1 MKKYFLA
8 GLVILLPLA
17 LTLIVVLFVFN
28 LLTKPF
34 VDVLHSIFNYYGVL
48 QNGFLFFNAQQVRE
62 FISQVIIFALLFFF
76 TAFIGLLGR
85 LYLTRSLIK
94 MWDYV
99 IHRIPIIRTVY
110 KTCQEVINT
119 IFATK
124 TKSFKQVVMV
134 PFPDQNTYSIGLVT
148 QENIPNFTNKPLQ
161 ELTAVFVP
169 TTPNPTSGFLM
180 MFEEK
185 DLIHL
190 DMTIEEAFK
199 YIISCG
205 VVPSPFREVSKE
217 KAHEIAAQRE
227 EDEEKFKP

>member
-1 MKKYFLA
+1 MRKYFLA

-17 LTLIVVLFVFN
+17 LTIIVVLFVFN

-34 VDVLHSIFNYYGVL
+34 VDVLHSFFNYYGVL
-48 QNGFLFFNAQQVRE
+48 QNGFLIFSAEQVRQV
-62 FISQVIIFALLFFF
+62 ISQIIIFALLFFF
-76 TAFIGLLGR
+76 TVFVGMLGR
-85 LYLTRSLIK
+85 WYLTNSLIK

-99 IHRIPIIRTVY
+99 FHRIPIIRTVY

-134 PFPDQNTYSIGLVT
+134 PFPDANTYSIGLVT
-148 QENIPNFTNKPLQ
+148 QENIPNLTKKSY
-161 ELTAVFVP
+161 EGLTAVFVP

-180 MFEEK
+180 MFQEK

-205 VVPSPFREVSKE
+205 VIPSPFREISKE
-217 KAHEIAAQRE
+217 KAQEISAQD
-227 EDEEKFKP
+227 EDEEFQL

>member
-34 VDVLHSIFNYYGVL
+34 VEILHSIFNYYGVL
-48 QNGFLFFNAQQVRE
+48 QNGFLFFNDTQVRQA
-62 FISQVIIFALLFFF
+62 ISQIIIFILLFLF
-76 TAFIGLLGR
+76 TAFIGALGR
-85 LYLTRSLIK
+85 WYFTHSLIK

-99 IHRIPIIRTVY
+99 FHRIPIIRSVY

-134 PFPDQNTYSIGLVT
+134 PFPDEKSHSIGLVT
-148 QENIPNFTNKPLQ
+148 QENIPNLTNKSSNN
-161 ELTAVFVP
+161 LTAVFVP

-180 MFEEK
+180 MFQEK

-190 DMTIEEAFK
+190 DMTIEDAFK

-205 VVPSPFREVSKE
+205 VIPSPFREISKE
-217 KAHEIAAQRE
+217 KAKEISE
-227 EDEEKFKP
+227 ERMDSDEEFIP

>member
-1 MKKYFLA
+1 MRKYFLA

-17 LTLIVVLFVFN
+17 LTAIVVLFVFN

-34 VDVLHSIFNYYGVL
+34 VEVLQSFFNYYGVL
-48 QNGFLFFNAQQVRE
+48 QNGFLFFSAEQVRE
-62 FISQVIIFALLFFF
+62 VISQVIIFFLLFFF
-76 TAFIGLLGR
+76 TVFIGMLGR
-85 LYLTRSLIK
+85 WYFTHSLIK
-94 MWDYV
+94 TWDYV
-99 IHRIPIIRTVY
+99 LHRIPVIRTVY
-110 KTCQEVINT
+110 KTSQEVINT

-134 PFPDQNTYSIGLVT
+134 PFPDDKSYSIGLVT
-148 QENIPNFTNKPLQ
+148 QENIPNLTNKQ
-161 ELTAVFVP
+161 YGGLTAVFVP

-205 VVPSPFREVSKE
+205 VVPSPFREISKE
-217 KAHEIAAQRE
+217 KAHEMSQERL
-227 EDEEKFKP
+227 DEEQEFQP

>member
-34 VDVLHSIFNYYGVL
+34 VDVLHSFFNHYGIL
-48 QNGFLFFNAQQVRE
+48 QNGFLIFSATQVRE
-62 FISQVIIFALLFFF
+62 GISQVIIFALLFFF

-94 MWDYV
+94 MGDFV
-99 IHRIPIIRTVY
+99 FHRIPIFRSVY

-148 QENIPNFTNKPLQ
+148 QENIPNFTNKPYTS
-161 ELTAVFVP
+161 LTAVFVP

-190 DMTIEEAFK
+190 DMSIEDAFK

-205 VVPSPFREVSKE
+205 VVPAPFREISKE
-217 KAHEIAAQRE
+217 KAHEMAIERDQE
-227 EDEEKFKP
+227 EEEFKP

>member
-1 MKKYFLA
+1 MRKYFFA

-17 LTLIVVLFVFN
+17 LTLIVVLFFFN

-34 VDVLHSIFNYYGVL
+34 VDVLHSFFNYYGIL
-48 QNGFLFFNAQQVRE
+48 QNGILFFSAAQVRE
-62 FISQVIIFALLFFF
+62 AISQIIIFVLLFFF
-76 TAFIGLLGR
+76 TVFIGMLGR
-85 LYLTRSLIK
+85 WYFTKSLIK

-99 IHRIPIIRTVY
+99 FHRIPIIRTVY

-119 IFATK
+119 MFATK

-134 PFPDQNTYSIGLVT
+134 PFPDRTTYSIGLVT
-148 QENIPNFTNKPLQ
+148 QENIPNLTNKENPA
-161 ELTAVFVP
+161 LTAVFVP

-190 DMTIEEAFK
+190 DMKIEEAFK

-205 VVPSPFREVSKE
+205 VIPSPFREISKE
-217 KAHEIAAQRE
+217 KAHQISLEREE
-227 EDEEKFKP
+227 EDEELKL